1 MTRGRIR
8 QLPRRTVFQSL
19 RCKESR
25 EASASQGRSGRAR
38 SRLPRRSVME
48 TTERKI
54 PTYVLEDLL
63 FQRRLERNLNT
74 ELARQNNLL
83 AEQNRLLQERKEL
96 MAEVHAAVQ
105 QRWEDEEQSVLTDP
119 AQNIGEEAHNA

>member
-1 MTRGRIR
+1 
-8 QLPRRTVFQSL
+8 
-19 RCKESR
+19 
-25 EASASQGRSGRAR
+25 
-38 SRLPRRSVME
+38 ME